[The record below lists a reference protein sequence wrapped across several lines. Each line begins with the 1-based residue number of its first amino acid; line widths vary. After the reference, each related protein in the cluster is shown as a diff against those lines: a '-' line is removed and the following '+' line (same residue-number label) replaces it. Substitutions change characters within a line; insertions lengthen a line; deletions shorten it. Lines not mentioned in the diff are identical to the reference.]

1 MLSTRLKILGFTI
14 GLLGLLLSSYA
25 FFIYDTTTATANYAK
40 YEQQMNR
47 GSSEGLLGRAA
58 AVESTTNAYLEF
70 MSSDAVV
77 DPDRK
82 NNQYWMFGIGGML
95 IVLALFSFISGLRE
109 TTREQD
115 QLWETDQ

>member
-1 MLSTRLKILGFTI
+1 
-14 GLLGLLLSSYA
+14 
-25 FFIYDTTTATANYAK
+25 
-40 YEQQMNR
+40 
-47 GSSEGLLGRAA
+47 
-58 AVESTTNAYLEF
+58 